1 MDRTKR
7 GARGPVCGLNTEGN
21 FESQAKP
28 KRDSTFQCFVR
39 KPLRRDSFAGTC
51 YADLFRP
58 PNISPK
64 TLTGF
69 LESSTSRMLRFS
81 SGMMPRG
88 SLSCGGAREEA
99 LVAGLRTADAGTV
112 PCPLPPP
119 PDSAGTHAGRS
130 QTGSGNVWVLPRPH
144 AWTPITKGLC
154 RAPDSAPRA
163 GAVGARGPLTERP
176 LHLPARLLPPSLQ
189 PAFWGGHHPQ
199 ALVTPSS
206 AVEVWDARAP
216 PAGEPA
222 ATPPCQREPCVV
234 RGADS
239 HLAGSRYETHSR
251 HVSAAVQAFPA
262 DENQRRFQ
270 SLRKLRFLRTS
281 DNLKPFLLI
290 SLPL

>member
-1 MDRTKR
+1 M
-7 GARGPVCGLNTEGN
+7 
-21 FESQAKP
+21 
-28 KRDSTFQCFVR
+28 
-39 KPLRRDSFAGTC
+39 
-51 YADLFRP
+51 
-58 PNISPK
+58 
-64 TLTGF
+64 
-69 LESSTSRMLRFS
+69 
-81 SGMMPRG
+81 
-88 SLSCGGAREEA
+88 
-99 LVAGLRTADAGTV
+99 AGLRTADAGTV

-216 PAGEPA
+216 TSRGAGCHA
-222 ATPPCQREPCVV
+222 ALQREPCVV

-239 HLAGSRYETHSR
+239 HLAGSRYETRSR
-251 HVSAAVQAFPA
+251 HVSAAVRAFPA
-262 DENQRRFQ
+262 EENQRRFQ
-270 SLRKLRFLRTS
+270 SLRKLRLLRTS

>member
-39 KPLRRDSFAGTC
+39 KPLRCDSFAGTC

-130 QTGSGNVWVLPRPH
+130 QTGLGNVWVLPRPH

-189 PAFWGGHHPQ
+189 PAFWVGSTPRPSSRPPPLSRCGMPAPHQPGSRLPRRPARGSLAWCEVLIPTSR
-199 ALVTPSS
+199 ALVT
-206 AVEVWDARAP
+206 
-216 PAGEPA
+216 
-222 ATPPCQREPCVV
+222 
-234 RGADS
+234 
-239 HLAGSRYETHSR
+239 
-251 HVSAAVQAFPA
+251 
-262 DENQRRFQ
+262 RRTRDTCPQPF
-270 SLRKLRFLRTS
+270 
-281 DNLKPFLLI
+281 KPF
-290 SLPL
+290 PLMKTNDVSKV